1 MSGDSEI
8 VQSGN
13 PTEPATPLPDGI
25 DGDHPMK
32 TLLAKLR
39 LYWPLTK
46 SLQTGLLLS
55 TGLAG
60 YMSARCPVT
69 HWYDFFGLGVSLFMA
84 IAGSTI
90 LNMWYDRD
98 LDSVMDRT
106 HHRPLAS
113 GLVAQQEALR
123 LGVALS
129 IPGVGLAAAMSP
141 LYGLIVFAGLFFDV
155 VVYTLWLKRR
165 TCWSIVWGGISGGMP
180 ILAGRAFGLGTV
192 DGIGILLALAVL
204 FWIPTH
210 ILTFSMR
217 YFDDYKAARIP
228 TFPSTYGFAVTRAT
242 IAISSVI
249 AAQSIGSAAVLI
261 GVEWGFVRLL
271 AVLSAGLLLLA
282 TASTF
287 RPSER
292 VNFGLFK
299 YASLYMLSAMVLLSI

>member
-1 MSGDSEI
+1 MH
-8 VQSGN
+8 N
-13 PTEPATPLPDGI
+13 PRSAI
-25 DGDHPMK
+25 RKIK
-32 TLLAKLR
+32 TKLR

-60 YMSARCPVT
+60 YMSARCPVFSIST
-69 HWYDFFGLGVSLFMA
+69 LLGLGGSLFLA
-84 IAGSTI
+84 ISGSTV

-98 LDSVMDRT
+98 IDAKMCRT
-106 HHRPLAS
+106 ETRPLPAS
-113 GLVAQQEALR
+113 KVSASEVLR
-123 LGVALS
+123 LGLSLS
-129 IPGVGLAAAMSP
+129 ILGVGWAVAISP

-165 TCWSIVWGGISGGMP
+165 TAWSIVWGGISGGMP
-180 ILAGRAFGLGTV
+180 ILAGRVLGLGHI
-192 DGIGILLALAVL
+192 DWIGLALTMAIL

-217 YFDDYKAARIP
+217 FHDDYERAGVP

-242 IAISSVI
+242 IAISSII
-249 AAQSIGSAAVLI
+249 AAGTMGVAAYGIGLTWGYLRLMIVLS
-261 GVEWGFVRLL
+261 GGLFLL
-271 AVLSAGLLLLA
+271 AISSMV
-282 TASTF
+282 

-299 YASLYMLSAMVLLSI
+299 YASLYMLSAMILLTV